1 MPIMIK
7 TIESAIQKS
16 PYGVTADG
24 KAVEVYTLTNAAGM
38 EVKIITYGAIITS
51 IRVPDR
57 FGNLANVTLGFGS
70 LNVYETDNNPY
81 FGAIVGRFANRI
93 AKGKFTLDGKEYTLA
108 TNDGPNALHGGA
120 KGFNAQVW
128 TAVEPEGNSVGLPL
142 AYHSQDG
149 EEGYPGNLD
158 VRVVYTLTDNNEIKI
173 EYTATTDQPT
183 IINLTHHAY

>member
-108 TNDGPNALHGGA
+108 TNDGPNTLHGGE
-120 KGFNAQVW
+120 KGFSHQVW
-128 TAVEPEGNSVGLPL
+128 EAELVSSPPGLTL
-142 AYHSQDG
+142 RHFSHDG
-149 EEGYPGNLD
+149 EEGYPGN
-158 VRVVYTLTDNNEIKI
+158 VHVAVTFTMTDQNALQIA
-173 EYTATTDQPT
+173 YTATTD
-183 IINLTHHAY
+183 